1 MSLSTYSST
10 IALILAGLVAQGKFA
25 PKLPT
30 APETFRAIVDAKA
43 ATGGAAGYLDIKLD
57 KYTADADHD
66 AMVSTFKSGGQTA
79 LVAALRKAPS
89 IGTLTLG
96 KQSVVIRWAR
106 EKRTGPNGRTITL
119 VGEKPIYFL
128 GGGAPEAKPREG
140 FELSVVQFNMDDAGV
155 GQGKMAA
162 AAKVKVGG
170 ETGVDIED
178 YADKPIMLTTIHRD
192 YKSK

>member
-1 MSLSTYSST
+1 MSFSTYSST
-10 IALILAGLVAQGKFA
+10 VALVLVGLVAQGKFA

-66 AMVSTFKSGGQTA
+66 VMVAALKSGQPA

-96 KQSVVIRWAR
+96 KQSVAIRWAR

-119 VGEKPIYFL
+119 VGEKPIYYL
-128 GGGAPEAKPREG
+128 GGGAPDAKPREG

-170 ETGVDIED
+170 DTGVEIED

>member
-1 MSLSTYSST
+1 MSFSTYSSAV
-10 IALILAGLVAQGKFA
+10 ALVLAGFLTQGKFA

-43 ATGGAAGYLDIKLD
+43 ATGGAAGYLDIKID
-57 KYTADADHD
+57 KYTADKDHE
-66 AMVSTFKSGGQTA
+66 AMVAAVKSGSSIA
-79 LVAALRKAPS
+79 EVVRKAPP
-89 IGTLTLG
+89 IGMLTLG
-96 KQSVVIRWAR
+96 KQTVAIRWAR

-119 VGEKPIYFL
+119 VGEKAIYYL
-128 GGGAPEAKPREG
+128 GGGSPDAKPREG
-140 FELSVVQFNMDDAGV
+140 FDLAVVQFNMDDAGV

-178 YADKPIMLTTIHRD
+178 YADKPIMLSTIHRD